1 MVMFDCIEHTEFFAP
16 LRVRLNFKPL
26 DKFES
31 QA

>member
-1 MVMFDCIEHTEFFAP
+1 MVMFDCIGHTDFFAP
-16 LRVRLNFKPL
+16 LHVRLNFKPL